1 MMISAE
7 MVAALN
13 EQIGREF
20 AASLQYTNVATYFE
34 GENLQLLAKLFHK
47 QSDEERAHALKLTNY
62 VVQAG
67 GEVRIPAVAAP
78 QSQFASAEEAVKLA
92 LDWELQVTDQIN
104 ALMDL
109 AKAQNDHLSQAF
121 LAWFVTEQLE
131 EVSSMTRL
139 LDLVRRAGGNVLLAE
154 AYLVHGD

>member
-1 MMISAE
+1 MLIGPE
-7 MVAALN
+7 MEAALN
-13 EQIGREF
+13 EQIGKEF
-20 AASLQYTNVATYFE
+20 GASLQYTNVATYFDS
-34 GENLQLLAKLFHK
+34 ENLQLLAKLFHK
-47 QSDEERAHALKLTNY
+47 QSDEERQHALKLANY

-67 GEVRIPAVAAP
+67 GRVRIPAVGAP
-78 QSQFASAEEAVKLA
+78 QSRVDSAEDAVKTA
-92 LDWELQVTDQIN
+92 VDWELQVTGQIN

-109 AKAQNDHLSQAF
+109 AVKQNDHLSQAF
-121 LAWFVTEQLE
+121 LSWFVTEQLE